1 VVPAD
6 ESENSLPNLPV
17 SQTRFVDLEG
27 WAVAAINRNR
37 PNALGRRARIERG
50 ARGRLLGWVGN
61 ARNIGI
67 LARNLSNRASRRR
80 LDCSLAA
87 AAGAPSHFLMRF
99 DSKKNDL
106 FFIATDTQ
114 DFTFHLKNY
123 T

>member
-1 VVPAD
+1 M
-6 ESENSLPNLPV
+6 
-17 SQTRFVDLEG
+17 RWG
-27 WAVAAINRNR
+27 VARVLR
-37 PNALGRRARIERG
+37 EEREVG
-50 ARGRLLGWVGN
+50 CSVGLGN

-114 DFTFHLKNY
+114 DFTLHLKNNMNRRCFMSINVK
-123 T
+123 